1 MTSLGHIHFSYAL
14 NLSGGHQ
21 IRCGL
26 QHLQLVA
33 IKVTTSYDG
42 TFWLRKCILLLVHE
56 VHYFAGRF
64 FSFHLTFRKTN
75 KMDFWY
81 KAFNTI
87 LGTFQI
93 ICFFNKLLC
102 IHTFLLVWMKT
113 SSRCFS
119 WHHMSV
125 TIYKE
130 LKLDNELICN
140 MWLSIFS
147 RLVIIWMVFK
157 YICILQYI
165 VMITIFSLIYYLII

>member
-1 MTSLGHIHFSYAL
+1 MSIYKKLIWCCLWSGLMTSLGHIHFSYAL
-14 NLSGGHQ
+14 YLCGGEQ

-33 IKVTTSYDG
+33 IKVTTCYDG

-56 VHYFAGRF
+56 LHYFAGRF
-64 FSFHLTFRKTN
+64 FSFHLEFWKTH

-102 IHTFLLVWMKT
+102 IHTFCLFEWKP
-113 SSRCFS
+113 
-119 WHHMSV
+119 HP
-125 TIYKE
+125 
-130 LKLDNELICN
+130 D
-140 MWLSIFS
+140 
-147 RLVIIWMVFK
+147 VFHD
-157 YICILQYI
+157 
-165 VMITIFSLIYYLII
+165 ITWV